1 MIEKLNK
8 TRLLN
13 GLIAVMLAIALIVP
27 AVLQSP
33 AQAASKRTPTRPV
46 ITKVTATK
54 DSATV
59 TWKKSKYATSY
70 RIYYKQA
77 GAKKWTA
84 LATISSKNLKYTHKS
99 SRKYPLK
106 GGKKYAYTV
115 RAYNKYGR
123 KWSSYD
129 KKGKTV
135 TIPAVPSVVKARVKA
150 NGYSQV
156 TVTWAKSSNATNYL
170 VYFHSAGTTKWTR
183 IANVSSKTLKYVHKS
198 SRKYPVEA
206 GRTYYYMVRGY
217 NKTFKT
223 YGGYNKA
230 GMRVAIPK
238 KPAATPTATPTVE
251 PTATPKPTAT
261 PQPTQKPRPTATPKP
276 TATPTATPKPTAT
289 PTPDPDS
296 PSEINKKIKEVIKL
310 TNQVRVK
317 HGSAAV
323 VEDAALDA
331 GAAVRAKEIY
341 TKFSHDRPDGR
352 NADSAYNE
360 AGAGN
365 ILGENITTGD
375 TPERAVYLWENSRG
389 HLYAMIDKEATHI
402 GVGVYKNFWVQIFA
416 KNPSQKYTL
425 TVYANG
431 GTFPSKGGAEKFEM
445 SVPARADVK
454 LSTIDIPEKDG
465 SKFIGWTQ
473 LDERIP
479 GYEGGLMDLDY
490 IKNNDINMY
499 DNQTLKAHWSDT
511 SDSSGL
517 SN

>member
-1 MIEKLNK
+1 MIKNAIQKLNK
-8 TRLLN
+8 IRLRN
-13 GLIAVMLAIALIVP
+13 GLLVVLLAITLIVP
-27 AVLQSP
+27 AVFQSTTP
-33 AQAASKRTPTRPV
+33 AASKRTPARPA

-54 DSATV
+54 NSATV

-77 GAKKWTA
+77 GTKKWTT

-99 SRKYPLK
+99 SRKHLLK
-106 GGKKYAYTV
+106 GGKKYTYTV
-115 RAYNKYGR
+115 RAYNKYGK

-135 TIPAVPSVVKARVKA
+135 TIPAVPSIVKTRVKA
-150 NGYSQV
+150 NNYKQT
-156 TVTWAKSSNATNYL
+156 TVTWTKSINATNYL
-170 VYFHSAGTTKWTR
+170 VYYRSADTTKWTR

-217 NKTFKT
+217 NKTYKT
-223 YGGYNKA
+223 YGSYNKA
-230 GMRVAIPK
+230 GMQVVIPER
-238 KPAATPTATPTVE
+238 PVVTPTATPTVA
-251 PTATPKPTAT
+251 PTATPKPT
-261 PQPTQKPRPTATPKP
+261 QKPKP
-276 TATPTATPKPTAT
+276 TAI

-296 PSEINKKIKEVIKL
+296 PSEINKKIKEVVKL

-341 TKFSHDRPDGR
+341 TKFDHERPDGSDC
-352 NADSAYNE
+352 NTAYFA

-365 ILGENITTGD
+365 ILRENITTGD

-389 HLYAMIDKEATHI
+389 HLVSMLDREATHI

-431 GTFPSKGGAEKFEM
+431 GTFPSKGGVEKFEM

-454 LSTIDIPEKDG
+454 LSAIDIPKKEG
-465 SKFIGWTQ
+465 CSFIGWTEI
-473 LDERIP
+473 DERIP
-479 GYEGGLMDLDY
+479 GYESGLMDLDY
-490 IKNNDINMY
+490 IKNNDLHMPENT
-499 DNQTLKAHWSDT
+499 TLKANWSDT
-511 SDSSGL
+511 SDSS
-517 SN
+517 N

>member
-1 MIEKLNK
+1 MIQKLNK
-8 TRLLN
+8 SRLRN
-13 GLIAVMLAIALIVP
+13 GLIAVLLAITLIAP
-27 AVLQSP
+27 AVFQSTTP
-33 AQAASKRTPTRPV
+33 AASKRTPTRPAV
-46 ITKVTATK
+46 TKVTATK
-54 DSATV
+54 NSATV

-77 GAKKWTA
+77 GAKKWVT
-84 LATISSKNLKYTHKS
+84 LATVSSKNLKYTHKS
-99 SRKYPLK
+99 SRKHLLK
-106 GGKKYAYTV
+106 GGKKYTYTV

-135 TIPAVPSVVKARVKA
+135 TIPAVPSIVKTRVKA
-150 NGYSQV
+150 NNYKQV
-156 TVTWAKSSNATNYL
+156 TVTWTKSINATNYL
-170 VYFHSAGTTKWTR
+170 VYYRSSDTAKWTR

-198 SRKYPVEA
+198 SDRYPIEA

-217 NKTFKT
+217 NKTYKT
-223 YGGYNKA
+223 YGGYSKT
-230 GMRVAIPK
+230 GTRVDIPE
-238 KPAATPTATPTVE
+238 KPAVTPTVE
-251 PTATPKPTAT
+251 PTATPKPT
-261 PQPTQKPRPTATPKP
+261 QKPKPTATPKP
-276 TATPTATPKPTAT
+276 TQKPKPTAAPKPTQKPKPTAT

-296 PSEINKKIKEVIKL
+296 PSEINKKIKEVVKL

-365 ILGENITTGD
+365 ILGENIATGD
-375 TPERAVYLWENSRG
+375 TPKRAVYLWENSRG
-389 HLYAMIDKEATHI
+389 HLVAMIDRDATHI

-431 GTFPSKGGAEKFEM
+431 GTFPSKGGVERFEM
-445 SVPARADVK
+445 SVPARMEVPI
-454 LSTIDIPEKDG
+454 STIPLPVKDG
-465 SKFIGWTQ
+465 STFQKWTATDATSGIEEGASKFVT
-473 LDERIP
+473 
-479 GYEGGLMDLDY
+479 
-490 IKNNDINMY
+490 MY
-499 DNQTLKAHWSDT
+499 DNQTLKANW
-511 SDSSGL
+511 SDSSDS